1 MQKANSILI
10 TGASGFIGSHLVE
23 EGLKRGYEVYAAI
36 RKTSSR
42 RYLTD
47 SRIRFLELDLFSPE
61 ILTNQLSS
69 VQSHGIHFD
78 FIVHNAGVTRANTGE
93 EFNRVNNLCTQN
105 LVKAL
110 EQTGFTPSKFLYI
123 SSLAAI
129 GPGNPDSMQ
138 PISDSS
144 TPSPVDAYGKSKRA
158 AEVYLQSKTS
168 FPYLIIRPTGVY
180 GPREMD
186 YLALFRNLDKGFEL
200 YAGSTSQRISF
211 IYITDL
217 AQVVFNA
224 AESGWTNKTWV
235 ISDGQNYS
243 VREFSALV
251 KKILEKKTVRVVV
264 PLPIVRC
271 LASILELA
279 YRPFGKMPL
288 LNREKVAIMESKN
301 WQCDPS
307 AILTDLNYSPRY
319 NLEQGLQETI
329 SWNRKEDR
337 I

>member
-1 MQKANSILI
+1 MQKAKSILI

-23 EGLKRGYEVYAAI
+23 EGLKRGYEVFAAI

-47 SRIRFLELDLFSPE
+47 SRIRILELDLFSPE
-61 ILTNQLSS
+61 LLANQLSS
-69 VQSHGIHFD
+69 VHSQGIHFN
-78 FIVHNAGVTRANTGE
+78 FIIHNAGITRANTGE
-93 EFNRVNNLCTQN
+93 EFNRVNNICTQN
-105 LVKAL
+105 LVEAL
-110 EQTGFTPSKFLYI
+110 VKTSLIPGKFVFL

-129 GPGNPDSMQ
+129 GPGDRDSMQ

-144 TPSPVDAYGKSKRA
+144 VPSPIDAYGKSKRA
-158 AEVYLQSKTS
+158 AEVYLQSSAS
-168 FPYLIIRPTGVY
+168 FPYLVIRPTGVY

-186 YLALFRNLDKGFEL
+186 YLTVFRNLDKGIEL
-200 YAGSTSQRISF
+200 YAGSTSHRISF

-217 AQVVFNA
+217 TKVVYNA
-224 AESGWTNKTWV
+224 AESGWTRKTWV
-235 ISDGQNYS
+235 ISDGGNYS

-251 KKILEKKTVRVVV
+251 KTILGKKTVRVVV
-264 PLPIVRC
+264 PLPIVRS
-271 LASILELA
+271 LASFLELA

-288 LNREKVAIMESKN
+288 LNRDKVAIMGSKN

-307 AILTDLNYSPRY
+307 GIFADLNYSPAY
-319 NLEQGLQETI
+319 NLEQGLLETI
-329 SWNRKEDR
+329 AWNRQEGR